1 MWEHFSIFF
10 QYIAI
15 ISAFTI
21 YSVAKREPTTI
32 DKRVIAFY
40 NISNSLINLYVV
52 IGLSP
57 YVLNDSWGFHVPG
70 DEQFKHYIWMHF
82 LCKYIDFT
90 DTIIMILK
98 QNWNQ
103 VHFLQLFH
111 HSTIGVVWHWLYY
124 TAPLTTATWGFGAL
138 ANSFIHFLMYLHYF
152 VTSFGIK
159 NPFKSIMTSLQ
170 MIQFA
175 ICLVHSAI
183 VIMYVSELHTSA
195 FVQTFYM
202 SSMLALFYVYV
213 YLKPKEKQ
221 VKPKDRKQLIIKING
236 TEYDA
241 TEFSKKHP
249 GGNIIEQYDVSKV
262 PDATDAFNTFH
273 LHSVHSS
280 KMLKSLP
287 VIRRDEKQT
296 TTEFQEL
303 TRKWK
308 LNGLYEPQIAQF
320 LLWAFGVFG
329 ITLSGFLL
337 LKRGYP
343 IVGGIVAGIGWANCG
358 FVQHHAGHLAFTG
371 KPQIDWLMQSFFE
384 CVMKGGSARWWRNRH
399 NKHHAMPNSIEHDG
413 DLRTTPFF
421 AWDDILVK
429 KIPTFLLRIQHI
441 LFIPFLSIYVPIF
454 FFTTKAFVI
463 RRKYWDEAGLIFIHF
478 LLSSYFV
485 NDFKEY
491 LLFYFIGAAIQGIY
505 LGVMFGLS
513 HYTLPRVNDDSTDWV
528 EWQLVST
535 CNWGV
540 DSAFA
545 RYVSGFLNLQIE
557 HHIAPQMPA
566 ENYSLITNDI
576 RKYAAK
582 NNLPYMEF
590 TFANALYNLL
600 NGLKITADKELA
612 RRKKRE

>member
-10 QYIAI
+10 QYIGI
-15 ISAFTI
+15 ISTVSI
-21 YSVAKREPTTI
+21 YSVAKREPSVI
-32 DKRVIAFY
+32 DKRIIAIY
-40 NISNSLINLYVV
+40 NISNSLLNLYIVF
-52 IGLSP
+52 GLSP
-57 YVLNDSWGFHVPG
+57 YVLNNSWGFYVPG
-70 DEQFKHYIWMHF
+70 DEKFKHYIWMHF
-82 LCKYIDFT
+82 LCKYIDFA

-103 VHFLQLFH
+103 VHFLQVFH
-111 HSTIGVVWHWLYY
+111 HSTIGIVWHWLYY

-152 VTSFGIK
+152 VTSFGMK

-170 MIQFA
+170 MMQFS
-175 ICLVHSAI
+175 ICLVHSI
-183 VIMYVSELHTSA
+183 ITPFYLPELSTMA
-195 FVQTFYM
+195 GVQTLYM
-202 SSMLALFYVYV
+202 LCMLSLFYLYV
-213 YLKPKEKQ
+213 YLKPKKLTTKQEK
-221 VKPKDRKQLIIKING
+221 PLIIRINN
-236 TEYDA
+236 TEYDV

-249 GGNIIEQYDVSKV
+249 GGNIIEQYDITKV
-262 PDATDAFNTFH
+262 GDATDAFNTFH

-287 VIRRDEKQT
+287 VIRHEEKQP
-296 TTEFQEL
+296 TEFQL
-303 TRKWK
+303 LIQKWVQ
-308 LNGLYEPQIAQF
+308 NGLYKPQIVQF
-320 LLWAFGVFG
+320 LLWALGVFS

-337 LKRGYP
+337 LKCGYP
-343 IVGGIVAGIGWANCG
+343 IIGGIVAGIGWANCG

-384 CVMKGGSARWWRNRH
+384 CIMKGGSARWWRNRH

-429 KIPTFLLRIQHI
+429 KIPTCLLKIQHI
-441 LFIPFLSIYVPIF
+441 LFIPFLCFYVPIF
-454 FFTTKAFVI
+454 FFTTKVFVI

-491 LLFYFIGAAIQGIY
+491 LLFYFIGAAIQGVY

-513 HYTLPRVNDDSTDWV
+513 HYTLARVNNDSTDWV

-535 CNWGV
+535 CNWGI

-566 ENYSLITNDI
+566 ENYSLIVNDI
-576 RKYAAK
+576 RDYAVK

-590 TFANALYNLL
+590 TFATALYNLL
-600 NGLKITADKELA
+600 NGLKTTANKELD
-612 RRKKRE
+612 RRKKDKIK